1 MDPVRPKGARF
12 ARLMDAIFISRSV
25 AIMTIRLRTLGNFS
39 MELDGT
45 PQPGRPGQPLRSALL
60 LLLALDREVTRE
72 SVMALLWPESDDE
85 RARQALRQ
93 TLYLLRRDLGD
104 AWLDSRRDA
113 LRATTQL
120 TADAHELVLA
130 AGAEDHE
137 RVLSL
142 YRGTFLAGVRL
153 VESQPFQLWCDQWSG
168 RLERLHRKSRRAAIE
183 MRVAAGDVAAALD
196 MAREWLELQPLEDE
210 AQHRVLELLAHLGRG
225 EEALRE
231 YDAFR
236 SLLAREGLEPLDETT
251 TLAEEI
257 RARGRTLPPLGRIE
271 AGRRGSG
278 DGQPVGVPEATGNRG
293 WLRPR
298 ILAPL
303 TLAAVLSGVALLAR
317 TGGEDPSLSL
327 DPTRVMVL
335 PLINETG
342 DPALDDIGLLAAE
355 WITHLV
361 AHMGGLQ
368 AVPFVDVRQM
378 LGAGLDPS
386 AAALHRRAG
395 TLVAGRY
402 FRSGDSLQLHVRI
415 TDAAS
420 GELWHA
426 LDPLR
431 IRPDAPEPGLREL
444 RDRIGGSLG
453 VRFTPASALPRPAVL
468 NPPGYEAFKAFM
480 DASSY
485 ISRSDWAGALPHV
498 RRAAEL
504 DTTFYRAR
512 LGLVSAY
519 MNLKQYAR
527 ADSILGVLES
537 HRRHFS
543 PYERVLFSG
552 LRASLDGDRLAMLAV
567 ASDAARLDPGG
578 TTHYIS
584 AGIALAA
591 GRPREAIQLY
601 ATLDP
606 DCPWAPEWTGP
617 WADWTAAFHLL
628 GQHERELA
636 EARRARALHP
646 DDLSVLFLELRAL
659 TGLGRLGAVEAGL
672 AEGRRMAPRPG
683 WDLGAVLRRVA
694 AEERAHGHGGAAD
707 RTLATALEWYAIP
720 PEGDRRH
727 AHQLGRLHGLLA
739 AGRLGDAAAA
749 LSELRRGSPDDVTLL
764 GLEGVVAAR
773 TGNRARARDLSDQL
787 DARREP
793 YQFGV
798 IDYWR
803 AAIAAWS
810 GDDARA
816 MALLRRAFDEGRPRG
831 IQLHA
836 DPWLEPLWHL
846 PAFQT
851 AVAERR

>member
-1 MDPVRPKGARF
+1 
-12 ARLMDAIFISRSV
+12 
-25 AIMTIRLRTLGNFS
+25 MTIRVRTLGSFCV
-39 MELDGT
+39 ELDGT
-45 PQPGRPGQPLRSALL
+45 PQPGRSGQPLRSALL
-60 LLLALDREVTRE
+60 LLLALDREITRE
-72 SVMALLWPESDDE
+72 SAMALLWPESDDE

-104 AWLDSRRDA
+104 GWLDSTGDS
-113 LRATTQL
+113 LRATARL
-120 TADAHELVLA
+120 TADAHELAQA
-130 AGAEDHE
+130 AGAGDHE

-168 RLERLHRKSRRAAIE
+168 RLERLHRTSRRAAIDA
-183 MRVAAGDVAAALD
+183 RIAAGDVAAALD
-196 MAREWLELQPLEDE
+196 MAREWLPLQPLEDE
-210 AQHRVLELLAHLGRG
+210 AQHRVIELLARLGRG

-231 YDAFR
+231 YDGFR

-257 RARGRTLPPLGRIE
+257 RAGGRTLPPLGGVEI
-271 AGRRGSG
+271 GRGGSG
-278 DGQPVGVPEATGNRG
+278 EGERAPGPEVAGFRG
-293 WLRPR
+293 WRGPR
-298 ILAPL
+298 LMAALVLA
-303 TLAAVLSGVALLAR
+303 ALLAGAGMVLLAR
-317 TGGEDPSLSL
+317 AGGEDPTAPL

-368 AVPFVDVRQM
+368 AVPFVDVRHM
-378 LGAGLDPS
+378 LGAGLEP
-386 AAALHRRAG
+386 AAAASHRRAG

-402 FRSGDSLQLHVRI
+402 FRVGDSLQLHVRI
-415 TDAAS
+415 TDAAN

-468 NPPGYEAFKAFM
+468 DPPGYEAFKAFM

-527 ADSILGVLES
+527 ADSILGALEP
-537 HRRHFS
+537 HRGRFS

-552 LRASLDGDRLAMLAV
+552 LRASLDGDRMAMLAGV
-567 ASDAARLDPGG
+567 RDAARLDPGG
-578 TTHYIS
+578 TIHYIS
-584 AGIALAA
+584 AGIALGA
-591 GRPREAIQLY
+591 GRPRDAIQLY

-683 WDLGAVLRRVA
+683 WDLGAVLLRVA
-694 AEERAHGHGGAAD
+694 AEERAHGHGRAAD
-707 RTLATALEWYAIP
+707 RTLATALEWYEIP
-720 PEGDRRH
+720 PEGDGRTH
-727 AHQLGRLHGLLA
+727 AHQLARLRGLLV
-739 AGRLGDAAAA
+739 AGQLGGAERA
-749 LSELRRGSPDDVTLL
+749 LAELRDGSPDDPALL
-764 GLEGVVAAR
+764 GMEGVLAAR

-810 GDDARA
+810 GDEARA
-816 MALLRRAFDEGRPRG
+816 MALLRRAFEEGRPRG

>member
-1 MDPVRPKGARF
+1 
-12 ARLMDAIFISRSV
+12 
-25 AIMTIRLRTLGNFS
+25 MTIRLRTLGSFF

-60 LLLALDREVTRE
+60 LLLALDREITRE
-72 SVMALLWPESDDE
+72 SAMALLWPESDDE

-104 AWLDSRRDA
+104 GWLDSTGDS
-113 LRATTQL
+113 LRATTRL
-120 TADAHELVLA
+120 TADAHELALA
-130 AGAEDHE
+130 AGAGDHE

-142 YRGTFLAGVRL
+142 YGGTFLAGVHL

-168 RLERLHRKSRRAAIE
+168 RLERLHRTSRRAAIDA
-183 MRVAAGDVAAALD
+183 RIAAGDVAAALD

-210 AQHRVLELLAHLGRG
+210 AQHRVIELLARLGRG

-231 YDAFR
+231 YDGFR

-257 RARGRTLPPLGRIE
+257 RARGRTLPPLGGVEI
-271 AGRRGSG
+271 GRGGSG
-278 DGQPVGVPEATGNRG
+278 EGERAPGPEVAGFRG
-293 WLRPR
+293 WRGPR
-298 ILAPL
+298 LMAALVLA
-303 TLAAVLSGVALLAR
+303 ALLAGAGMVLLAR
-317 TGGEDPSLSL
+317 AGGEDPTLSL
-327 DPTRVMVL
+327 V
-335 PLINETG
+335 NETG
-342 DPALDDIGLLAAE
+342 DPTLDDIGLLAAE

-378 LGAGLDPS
+378 LGAGLDP
-386 AAALHRRAG
+386 AAAASHRRAG
-395 TLVAGRY
+395 TVVAGRY
-402 FRSGDSLQLHVRI
+402 FRSGDSLELHVRI
-415 TDAAS
+415 TDAAN

-453 VRFTPASALPRPAVL
+453 VRFTPASALPRPTVL
-468 NPPGYEAFKAFM
+468 DPPDYEAFKAFM

-498 RRAAEL
+498 RRATEL

-512 LGLVSAY
+512 LGLVSTY
-519 MNLKQYAR
+519 MNLKQYAS
-527 ADSILGVLES
+527 ADSILGVLEP
-537 HRRHFS
+537 HRGRFS

-552 LRASLDGDRLAMLAV
+552 LRASLDGNRMAMLAAV
-567 ASDAARLDPGG
+567 RDAARLDPGG

-584 AGIALAA
+584 AGIALGA
-591 GRPREAIQLY
+591 GRPCEALQLY
-601 ATLDP
+601 SNLDP

-636 EARRARALHP
+636 EARRARILHP
-646 DDLSVLFLELRAL
+646 DDLEVLYLELRAL
-659 TGLGRLGAVEAGL
+659 TALGRLEAVEEGL
-672 AEGRRMAPRPG
+672 AEGDRMAPRPG
-683 WDLGAVLRRVA
+683 WDLGAVLLRVA
-694 AEERAHGHGGAAD
+694 AEERAHGHVRAAD
-707 RTLATALEWYAIP
+707 HTLATALGWYEIRP
-720 PEGDRRH
+720 GRDGVTH
-727 AHQLGRLHGLLA
+727 AHQLARLRGLLM
-739 AGRLGDAAAA
+739 AGRLGDAARA
-749 LSELRRGSPDDVTLL
+749 LAELTRESPGDLELV
-764 GLEGVVAAR
+764 GLEGVLAAR
-773 TGNRARARDLSDQL
+773 AGDDARARDLSGQL

-793 YQFGV
+793 YQFGIV
-798 IDYWR
+798 DYWR

-810 GDDARA
+810 GDEARA
-816 MALLRRAFDEGRPRG
+816 MAFLRRAFEEGRPRG
-831 IQLHA
+831 IRLHA
-836 DPWLEPLWHL
+836 DPYLEPLWHL
-846 PAFQT
+846 PAFRT